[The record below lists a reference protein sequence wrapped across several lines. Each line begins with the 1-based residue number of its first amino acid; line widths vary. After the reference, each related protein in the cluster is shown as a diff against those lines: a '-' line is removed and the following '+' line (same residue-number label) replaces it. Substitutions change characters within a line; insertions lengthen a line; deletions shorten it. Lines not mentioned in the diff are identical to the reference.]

1 MDDNKKKGIS
11 RRESLQIGTGI
22 MAGMIFPGMGIKVFA
37 GEGINNYPVPYAPVR
52 NAISMKP
59 LEDWVQD
66 ILVISMPAAAV
77 GGKNAGVYTAAEN
90 GITPWNNSII
100 RWLTSKSVRGN
111 GAVLVRQE
119 TTNSGVGVSAIVDP
133 FSEYNFEVLIYVPGD
148 TYFGTNQEDMMQIWI
163 AVLDS
168 MNNNILAEQQVDI
181 IKGEWSNGRLSFSS
195 ESSRTVNCIVY
206 AKSIKN
212 FPCMYYVD
220 SFQLTRNDYLWW
232 NPENYFNNSRTV
244 NRLKDNRQVLIDKL
258 GPDAVAG
265 HNGVYLNWD
274 GFYTDKGI
282 LVGGGNWEQE
292 YNHVSIH
299 DPVLAEFE
307 DNGIARDI
315 DGEKIKTH
323 PLWPGFQMCHNAPAY
338 HDYFIKR
345 VTRIAPEINIFT
357 QDNINMPS
365 FQGWGK
371 GCFCKWCRIKFK
383 DWLKENKNL
392 GIVKKTKI
400 TDFSAFDIAE
410 YVDKVKTVV
419 SGKGEDAILADPIL
433 KSYLLFQ
440 YDSQLKLWKDSV
452 DKIKLAANH
461 PIVVMGNQYGNN
473 GEKPYSVALSQ
484 IGDVVCTESNI
495 GTNHKM
501 DRFDRI
507 KTILLIKLGL
517 AAGEFKRP
525 VWLQYSSLF
534 HSPVAA
540 KSRLRFISAQS
551 LANNSIPFT
560 WATTVGQSGW
570 FFDTETDICRF
581 IQQYRYLFSRN
592 EGYVNVG
599 LVYSLSTHLWRKYD
613 AFDLSPTKQRKSFHY
628 FANLLE
634 EMHISYE
641 VNCWWHPLLGKD
653 KVSLDRLSRYKLLI
667 LPGVDCFTNE
677 QLNALSLFQKRGGKI
692 INLECPATYDQDV
705 ESLPEDSISD
715 IRSQFVNIKPNLLR
729 SYEIFQK
736 EMPQQIFKL
745 LGTDMIVETDAP
757 AHIWSSLQLS
767 ETRKILSLHL
777 VNGDINESEDRFYPV
792 KSTKW
797 KIRLPEG
804 LPVKKA
810 KLIRIEELNK
820 GTDIPVDV
828 KNGSATVLV
837 PIIEGYTIITFY
849 SGDALSKAE
858 RDAKKRR
865 KELMSMR
872 L

>member
-1 MDDNKKKGIS
+1 MDNNNKKGIS

-22 MAGMIFPGMGIKVFA
+22 MAGVVFPGMGIRVFA
-37 GEGINNYPVPYAPVR
+37 EKKKNNYPVLFAPVR
-52 NAISMKP
+52 NAFPMKP

-66 ILVISMPAAAV
+66 ILVVSMPAAAV
-77 GGKNAGVYTAAEN
+77 GGKNAGVYTAGEN
-90 GITPWNNSII
+90 GITPWNSSII

-119 TTNSGVGVSAIVDP
+119 APNSGVGVSAIVDP
-133 FSEYNFEVLIYVPGD
+133 FSEYNFEVLIYLPGD
-148 TYFGTNQEDMMQIWI
+148 TYFGTNQEDLMQVWV
-163 AVLDS
+163 AALDS
-168 MNNNILAEQQVDI
+168 TNNNILAEQQVDI
-181 IKGEWSNGRLSFSS
+181 VKGEWSTGRLFFSS
-195 ESSRTVNCIVY
+195 ESSRMVNCIVY

-220 SFQLTRNDYLWW
+220 SFQLTRNDYVWW

-244 NRLKDNRQVLIDKL
+244 NRLKDNRQALIDKL
-258 GPDAVAG
+258 DPDAVAG
-265 HNGVYLNWD
+265 HNGIYLNWD

-292 YNHVSIH
+292 YNHISIH

-338 HDYFIKR
+338 HDYFLKR
-345 VTRIAPEINIFT
+345 VTRIAPEVSIFT

-400 TDFSAFDIAE
+400 TDFSSFDIAE
-410 YVDKVKTVV
+410 YVDEVKTIV
-419 SGKGEDAILADPIL
+419 SGKGDDVILADPIL

-440 YDSQLKLWKDSV
+440 YDSQLKLWKESV
-452 DKIKLAANH
+452 DKIKLSANH
-461 PIVVMGNQYGNN
+461 PIIVMGNQYGNN

-501 DRFDRI
+501 DGFDRI
-507 KTILLIKLGL
+507 KALLLIKLGL

-540 KSRLRFISAQS
+540 KSRLRFVWSQS
-551 LANNSIPFT
+551 LANNGIPFT
-560 WATTVGQSGW
+560 WATTIGQSGW
-570 FFDTETDICRF
+570 FFDIEAEICQF
-581 IQQYRYLFSRN
+581 IQQYRYLFSHN
-592 EGYVNVG
+592 EGYATVG
-599 LVYSLSTHLWRKYD
+599 LVYSLPTHLWRKYN
-613 AFDLSPTKQRKSFHY
+613 AFDLSPKKQLKSFY
-628 FANLLE
+628 SFAKLLE
-634 EMHISYE
+634 DMHIPYE
-641 VNCWWHPLLGKD
+641 VNCWWHPLLGD
-653 KVSLDRLSRYKLLI
+653 DEVSFERLSRYKLLI
-667 LPGVDCFTNE
+667 LPEVDCFTNE
-677 QLNALSLFQKRGGKI
+677 QLNTLSLFQKRGGKI
-692 INLECPATYDQDV
+692 INMECPATYDQDV
-705 ESLPEDSISD
+705 EPLPANLISG
-715 IRSQFVNIKPNLLR
+715 IRSQFVNVEPALLR
-729 SYEIFQK
+729 NYEIFQK
-736 EMPQQIFKL
+736 EMSQQISKF

-757 AHIWSSLQLS
+757 AHVWSSLQLS
-767 ETRKILSLHL
+767 ETGKILSLHL
-777 VNGDINESEDRFYPV
+777 VNGHINESEDRFYPV
-792 KSTKW
+792 RSTKW

-804 LPVKKA
+804 LHVKKA
-810 KLIRIEELNK
+810 KLIRIEVQKEENQ
-820 GTDIPVDV
+820 IPVEI
-828 KNGSATVLV
+828 KNGWATISV
-837 PIIEGYTIITFY
+837 PLIEGYTIIALY
-849 SGDALSKAE
+849 SGDALSEAE
-858 RDAKKRR
+858 RDTKKRR
-865 KELMSMR
+865 AELMR
-872 L
+872 VRF